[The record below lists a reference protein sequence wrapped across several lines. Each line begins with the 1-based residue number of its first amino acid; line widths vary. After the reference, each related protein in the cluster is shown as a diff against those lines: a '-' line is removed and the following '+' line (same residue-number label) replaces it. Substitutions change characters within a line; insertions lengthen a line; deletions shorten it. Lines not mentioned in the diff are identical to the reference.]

1 MLKIENVSVSSNG
14 ILILENINLEATPGE
29 IHAIIGPKRCGKS
42 TLGNIIAGHPRYR
55 ADSGKITFKRKNIF
69 NLNSEERNNLGIFLS
84 FQNPP
89 DILGIS
95 NSSLI
100 VEMSKTKRNSKSKTD
115 ILQSYKNLIKQFE
128 LGSEWKDKDFNL
140 GSTPSERKKNEIA
153 QMISSNPELILI
165 DDLEDGVDEDTVKF
179 ISNEI
184 QNFLKNNDKIVLI
197 FTSSTKILDSLSP
210 TKVHLMSNGKIVKTG
225 DKKILKRIRTN
236 GY

>member
-1 MLKIENVSVSSNG
+1 
-14 ILILENINLEATPGE
+14 
-29 IHAIIGPKRCGKS
+29 
-42 TLGNIIAGHPRYR
+42 
-55 ADSGKITFKRKNIF
+55 
-69 NLNSEERNNLGIFLS
+69 
-84 FQNPP
+84 
-89 DILGIS
+89 
-95 NSSLI
+95 
-100 VEMSKTKRNSKSKTD
+100 
-115 ILQSYKNLIKQFE
+115 
-128 LGSEWKDKDFNL
+128 
-140 GSTPSERKKNEIA
+140 
-153 QMISSNPELILI
+153 MISSNPELILI

>member
-1 MLKIENVSVSSNG
+1 
-14 ILILENINLEATPGE
+14 
-29 IHAIIGPKRCGKS
+29 
-42 TLGNIIAGHPRYR
+42 
-55 ADSGKITFKRKNIF
+55 
-69 NLNSEERNNLGIFLS
+69 
-84 FQNPP
+84 
-89 DILGIS
+89 LGIS